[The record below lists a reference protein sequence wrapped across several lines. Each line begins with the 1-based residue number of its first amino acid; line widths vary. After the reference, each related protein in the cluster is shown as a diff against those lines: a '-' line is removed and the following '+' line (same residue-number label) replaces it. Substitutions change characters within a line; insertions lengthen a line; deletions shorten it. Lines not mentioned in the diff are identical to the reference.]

1 MGILKNER
9 IQSVYGYKLCKQ
21 SLIKPNSLELRENIE
36 EFHLEK
42 SRIKRLIF
50 FLNGN
55 FRILIKFVL
64 FMILPTGNRKG
75 LFLLCYIS
83 NIVL

>member
-55 FRILIKFVL
+55 V
-64 FMILPTGNRKG
+64 
-75 LFLLCYIS
+75 
-83 NIVL
+83 